1 MPSGWCLAAR
11 DPPDPDVDRPEGS
24 LASRTPAAGY
34 ARRMPEPD
42 ELPARL
48 TELRGSIDNLDAAIV
63 HLLAERFKATQQ
75 VGVLKAELGL
85 PPSDPAREAQQIER
99 LRRLA
104 HDAELDPVFA
114 EKFLAFVVQ
123 EVVRHHTV
131 LAREH
136 GRSQG

>member
-1 MPSGWCLAAR
+1 MR
-11 DPPDPDVDRPEGS
+11 E
-24 LASRTPAAGY
+24 PA
-34 ARRMPEPD
+34 
-42 ELPARL
+42 ELPERL

-104 HDAELDPVFA
+104 HDADLDPVFA

-131 LAREH
+131 LAQEH
-136 GRSQG
+136 GRVQG

>member
-1 MPSGWCLAAR
+1 MPDA
-11 DPPDPDVDRPEGS
+11 DKIPE
-24 LASRTPAAGY
+24 
-34 ARRMPEPD
+34 
-42 ELPARL
+42 RL

-75 VGVLKAELGL
+75 VGVLKATHGM

-104 HDAELDPVFA
+104 KDADLDPVFA
-114 EKFLAFVVQ
+114 EKFLTFVVQ

-131 LAREH
+131 LAEEH
-136 GRSQG
+136 GQSRS

>member
-1 MPSGWCLAAR
+1 MS
-11 DPPDPDVDRPEGS
+11 E
-24 LASRTPAAGY
+24 PA
-34 ARRMPEPD
+34 
-42 ELPARL
+42 ELPERL

-85 PPSDPAREAQQIER
+85 PPSDPAREARQIER

-104 HDAELDPVFA
+104 HDADLDPVFA

-131 LAREH
+131 LAQEH
-136 GRSQG
+136 GRAQG

>member
-1 MPSGWCLAAR
+1 MPDAH
-11 DPPDPDVDRPEGS
+11 
-24 LASRTPAAGY
+24 
-34 ARRMPEPD
+34 
-42 ELPARL
+42 ELPERL

-75 VGVLKAELGL
+75 VGVLKAEHGL
-85 PPSDPAREAQQIER
+85 PASDPGREAQQIER

-104 HDAELDPVFA
+104 HDADLDPVFA

-131 LAREH
+131 LAQEH
-136 GRSQG
+136 GRAGG